1 MSIGDTG
8 SGAKPISLVF
18 ADDSYLVRE
27 AIIRVL
33 ADDDRV
39 RLLAVCSDGVELWA
53 AIEEHRPDVVVTDL
67 RMPPSGDGE
76 ALRISERLRREHPGT
91 GVVVLTQQDDPA
103 YGRALLAQG
112 SEGRAYLLKERV
124 HERNELISAI
134 ELVAA
139 GGTAIDPTIVDTLI
153 AASTPARA
161 ATIESLTPREQEV
174 LALMAR
180 GKSNAAIADE
190 LVLTRR
196 AVEKHVGAIFA
207 KLGLDDERVTSRR
220 VMAVLQYLADGGGHP
235 SRGGLHPLG

>member
-1 MSIGDTG
+1 MMSTGDTG
-8 SGAKPISLVF
+8 GAKPITVVF

-27 AIIRVL
+27 AIVRVL

-39 RLLAVCSDGVELWA
+39 RLLAVCSDGIELWES
-53 AIEEHRPDVVVTDL
+53 IERHRPRVVITDL

-76 ALRISERLRREHPGT
+76 AIRISERLRKEHPGT

-103 YGRALLAQG
+103 YGRELLAHG

-124 HERNELISAI
+124 HERSELISAI

-139 GGTAIDPTIVDTLI
+139 GGTAIDPSIVDTLI
-153 AASTPARA
+153 AATAPARA
-161 ATIESLTPREQEV
+161 ATIGALSPREQEV
-174 LALMAR
+174 LALMAQGR
-180 GKSNAAIADE
+180 SNAAIAAE

-207 KLGLDDERVTSRR
+207 KLGLDDERITSRR
-220 VMAVLQYLADGGGHP
+220 VMAVLRFLQDGGGRPSGGGQHHP
-235 SRGGLHPLG
+235 A

>member
-53 AIEEHRPDVVVTDL
+53 AIEEHRPDVVITDL

-103 YGRALLAQG
+103 YGRELLAQG

-139 GGTAIDPTIVDTLI
+139 
-153 AASTPARA
+153 
-161 ATIESLTPREQEV
+161 
-174 LALMAR
+174 
-180 GKSNAAIADE
+180 DE

-207 KLGLDDERVTSRR
+207 KRGLDDERVTSRR
-220 VMAVLQYLADGGGHP
+220 VMAVLQYLEDGGGHP
-235 SRGGLHPLG
+235 SRGGLRPLA

>member
-39 RLLAVCSDGVELWA
+39 RLLAVCSDGDELWA

-76 ALRISERLRREHPGT
+76 AIRISERLRREHPGT

-103 YGRALLAQG
+103 YGRELLARG

-153 AASTPARA
+153 AASAPARA
-161 ATIESLTPREQEV
+161 ATFESLTPREREV

-207 KLGLDDERVTSRR
+207 KLGLDDEGVTSRR
-220 VMAVLQYLADGGGHP
+220 VMAVLQYLENGGGHP
-235 SRGGLHPLG
+235 ARGGLHPLG